1 MSCSWVRNILS
12 MMIKGKNKEIKYK
25 IGKVNIHNS
34 LVDTLIPQMVEIGEN
49 FVSAPNSII
58 LAHDASLFVHT
69 GKYRI
74 EKTKLGNNVFLG
86 ANATVLAGITIGDNV
101 IIGAGSVVTKD
112 VPDNHVVAGNPAKY
126 ICTVDEYID
135 KCEKKECLYEAPKS
149 FYKIFK
155 NERITEK
162 DVEDFQ
168 KLTLEKERK
177 KNEK

>member
-1 MSCSWVRNILS
+1 MSFSRVRNILS
-12 MMIKGKNKEIKYK
+12 MLVKRKNKEVKYR

-69 GKYRI
+69 GKYRV

-86 ANATVLAGITIGDNV
+86 ANATVLAGITIGNNV

-112 VPDNHVVAGNPAKY
+112 VPDNHVIAGNPAKF
-126 ICTVDEYID
+126 ICTVEEYIE
-135 KCEKKECLYEAPKS
+135 KCEGKGCLYDAPKS
-149 FYKIFK
+149 FNKIFK
-155 NERITEK
+155 NERISEK
-162 DVEDFQ
+162 DVDEFQ
-168 KLTLEKERK
+168 KLILEKEYK
-177 KNEK
+177 ENEN